1 MAGKGAGVKRSAGD
15 NASMNSDAFLQLPA
29 LRGPVGLIEFSTAL
43 PASAPRALAVLCHP
57 HSLFGG
63 SMSNKVVTTMERAFR
78 DLGLATL
85 RFNFRGVGKS
95 EGVFDHGLGEGEDLA
110 AACVHA
116 QRALP
121 NLPLWL
127 AGFSFGSY
135 VAARMAKTLGAAQ
148 LLSIAPPVVSWDF
161 TALQRGPAPWL
172 IVQGEQDEVVD
183 PEAVYRFADGLHPAA
198 TLVRMPGSHFF
209 HGKLVDLRDLL
220 TAHYQN
226 L

>member
-1 MAGKGAGVKRSAGD
+1 
-15 NASMNSDAFLQLPA
+15 MNSDAHLPP
-29 LRGPVGLIEFSTAL
+29 LVGPAGPIEFSFTQ
-43 PASAPRALAVLCHP
+43 PTGAPRALAVLCHP

-78 DLGLATL
+78 DLGLATM
-85 RFNFRGVGKS
+85 RFNFRSVGKS

-110 AACVHA
+110 AACAHA

-121 NLPLWL
+121 DLPLWL

-135 VAARMAKTLGAAQ
+135 VAARMAKTLGAVQ

-161 TALQRGPAPWL
+161 TALPRGPAPWL

-183 PEAVYRFADGLHPAA
+183 PEAVYRFVDGLQPAA
-198 TLVRMPGSHFF
+198 TLIRMPGSHFF
-209 HGKLVDLRDLL
+209 HGKLVELRDLL
-220 TAHYQN
+220 TAHYQS